1 MMDIWFWVAFWP
13 HTWQAFTV
21 VLGQGVWYE
30 AAHAIGNVVIALAIG
45 PELRTLAG
53 ALCPAVTDGG
63 RLGVKL
69 AVAAVALALAASP
82 ADYVASH
89 QQPDGGFAEPGGT
102 SDPALTAWSVL
113 GLVAAGRDPGP
124 FGGGVP
130 DGPSR
135 PPARRRSLCASSPC
149 GARPGHDRRRG
160 AASKRFAGQDGRVG
174 PLVNSTIWG
183 VLALRAADRPV
194 APSIRY
200 LLRAQHRSGGWAWY
214 PRGAPDSNDTA
225 AAVQALRAGGV
236 GARSRP
242 IRRALAYLRR
252 LQHKDGGFSL
262 VRGRASDAQSTAWA
276 IQAFVAAR
284 RDTGPRRRFATWPSL
299 RRPDGSYRYSKRY
312 ATTPVW
318 VTSQVLPALAR
329 RPFPL
334 R

>member
-1 MMDIWFWVAFWP
+1 MR
-13 HTWQAFTV
+13 
-21 VLGQGVWYE
+21 
-30 AAHAIGNVVIALAIG
+30 LAI
-45 PELRTLAG
+45 
-53 ALCPAVTDGG
+53 
-63 RLGVKL
+63 
-69 AVAAVALALAASP
+69 AAVALTLAASP

-89 QQPDGGFAEPGGT
+89 QQPDGGFAEQGGT

-113 GLVAAGRDPGP
+113 GLAAAGRSPGTSAVEYLRARTES
-124 FGGGVP
+124 GATELALRILALRALGQEANADV
-130 DGPSR
+130 SR
-135 PPARRRSLCASSPC
+135 LEALRR
-149 GARPGHDRRRG
+149 
-160 AASKRFAGQDGRVG
+160 QDGRVG
-174 PLVNSTIWG
+174 PLVNSTIWS

-200 LLRAQHRSGGWAWY
+200 LVRAQHKSGGWAWY

-284 RDTGPRRRFATWPSL
+284 REPGRASFRYLAGL
-299 RRPDGSYRYSKRY
+299 RRSDGSYRYSKRY
-312 ATTPVW
+312 GTTPVW
-318 VTSQVLPALAR
+318 VKSQVLPGLAR